1 MIDALG
7 AALEREALRLND
19 RYLSEA
25 VIGFGLCPW
34 AERAI
39 SDGELRRRVVADAEP
54 SLAAALAFI
63 DELAR
68 AGAAVSV
75 AMLIFARAAVASPAF
90 DRFTET
96 HALPAGSVSELPDVE
111 EFSVEEMVQP
121 DRLLSTIL
129 R

>member
-54 SLAAALAFI
+54 
-63 DELAR
+63 
-68 AGAAVSV
+68 
-75 AMLIFARAAVASPAF
+75 
-90 DRFTET
+90 
-96 HALPAGSVSELPDVE
+96 
-111 EFSVEEMVQP
+111 
-121 DRLLSTIL
+121 
-129 R
+129 